1 MALFERKEQKLDTLI
16 DKLNK
21 EITIILDKQDIKLKH
36 IISSLQVLNPLNTL
50 NRGYAIIRK
59 DNKVISSVKK
69 IKKDDEVIINLKD
82 GIITSKVIK
91 VGE

>member
-1 MALFERKEQKLDTLI
+1 MKSQKWGTKI
-16 DKLNK
+16 NK

-69 IKKDDEVIINLKD
+69 IKKDIF
-82 GIITSKVIK
+82 SKLVQKNSCQAIK
-91 VGE
+91 L

>member
-1 MALFERKEQKLDTLI
+1 MKD
-16 DKLNK
+16 D
-21 EITIILDKQDIKLKH
+21 IIIYYVSKDEAKDSQVYELVKKYEEHSKH

>member
-1 MALFERKEQKLDTLI
+1 MSLFERKEQKLDTLI

-59 DNKVISSVKK
+59 DNKVISSVGK

>member
-1 MALFERKEQKLDTLI
+1 MI